1 MSFAFFPKMFG
12 QSDLSHNFGVTG
24 LEANSALGQ
33 FKYSKGLGTNGQTV
47 EVDGDEMVFS
57 ISLSTSAREERL
69 IEEKV
74 VDGSKLIVQTGKLTF
89 GKLEVDFQ
97 CRVPLVTEVQ
107 SDLFTVNSDD
117 EVKNKQLAGDKLI
130 SLTGDLAPTFSLDLF
145 KDAAYLEA
153 ISASNLKLGDV
164 VYFTIK
170 WSNTENDQVQFFAQ
184 DCQIVDGVKE
194 VSIIKDTCLASVVET
209 TRLGTRHNKEELKF
223 SYKSFAVDSMPASSS
238 KTQTL
243 KCSLKLCKNADC
255 LSQMK
260 NTVNTCPSV
269 SGFTYIVA

>member
-1 MSFAFFPKMFG
+1 MFG
-12 QSDLSHNFGVTG
+12 HGDLSHNFGVTG
-24 LEANSALGQ
+24 LEANSVMGK

-47 EVDGDEMVFS
+47 VVDGDEMVFS

-74 VDGSKLIVQTGKLTF
+74 VDGSKLVVQTGKLQF
-89 GKLEVDFQ
+89 GKLEVEFQ
-97 CRVPLVTEVQ
+97 CRVPLVTGVQ

-184 DCQIVDGVKE
+184 DCQIVDGLKE
-194 VSIIKDTCLASVVET
+194 VAIIKDTCLAAVVET
-209 TRLGTRHNKEELKF
+209 TSLGTRYNKKELKF

-255 LSQMK
+255 PYQMT
-260 NTVNTCPSV
+260 NTVNNCPSV
-269 SGFTYIVA
+269 SGFTYVVA